1 MTDFHHQPV
10 MLEEVLEW
18 LDPRAGGTYVDCT
31 LGGGGHLLGML
42 GKTGGRCRLVGMDQ
56 DTNALEAAAKRLSG
70 HSDRVHLVRANFRE
84 LTMVLKR
91 LEIGKIQGILY
102 DLGVSSHQL
111 DTPGRGFGYQ
121 QDAPLDMRMGP
132 DGEITAADLVNELPE
147 NELANLIKEYG
158 EERWA
163 RRIAGF
169 IGRER
174 KRTPILTTGRLAD
187 VVKDA
192 VPARA
197 RRTGPHPARR
207 TFQALRIA
215 VNDELGALKSSLK
228 QAVEVLEVGGRI
240 VALSYHSLEDRIVK
254 NIFRDFAVHCKCPPG
269 LPVCCCGVVPQLD
282 ILTSRPRTPGS
293 DEIADNPR
301 ARSAKLRAARKRPEV
316 LEDRGGE

>member
-1 MTDFHHQPV
+1 
-10 MLEEVLEW
+10 
-18 LDPRAGGTYVDCT
+18 
-31 LGGGGHLLGML
+31 
-42 GKTGGRCRLVGMDQ
+42 MDQ